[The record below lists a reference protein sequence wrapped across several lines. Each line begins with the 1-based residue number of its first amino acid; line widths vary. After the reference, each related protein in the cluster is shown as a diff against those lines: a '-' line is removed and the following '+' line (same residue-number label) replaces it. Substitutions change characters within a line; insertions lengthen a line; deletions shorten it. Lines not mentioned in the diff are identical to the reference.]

1 MNKVLKGYIFSRPF
15 MGERVPQSIQN
26 LVLRDYCK
34 RNGFI
39 YELSTVE
46 YCMHDSMS
54 HLKNLLKNISL
65 YSGILSYSL
74 FQLPENPN
82 TRQEVLKKIVSK
94 KKTFHFAIE
103 NQIVSSSADIDKIND
118 YWAVKKTLVENNL

>member
-1 MNKVLKGYIFSRPF
+1 MSKVLKGYIFSRPF

-34 RNGFI
+34 RNNFV

-46 YCMHDSMS
+46 YCMEDSFI
-54 HLKNLLKNISL
+54 HLNNLIKNINL

-74 FQLPENPN
+74 FQLPVDLNK
-82 TRQEVLKKIVSK
+82 RSHLLKKIVSH

-103 NQIVSSSADIDKIND
+103 NQFVSSNKDVDKIND
-118 YWAVKKTLVENNL
+118 FWAIKKTMVENL

>member
-1 MNKVLKGYIFSRPF
+1 MNKILKGYIFSRPF

-34 RNGFI
+34 RNDFI

-54 HLKNLLKNISL
+54 HLNNLLKNINL
-65 YSGILSYSL
+65 YYGILSYSL

-82 TRQEVLKKIVSK
+82 IRQGILKKIVSK
-94 KKTFHFAIE
+94 KKKLFILQLKISLFHHQQILIE
-103 NQIVSSSADIDKIND
+103 
-118 YWAVKKTLVENNL
+118 

>member
-34 RNGFI
+34 RNDFI
-39 YELSTVE
+39 YELSAVE
-46 YCMHDSMS
+46 YCMENSMI
-54 HLKNLLKNISL
+54 HLNNLIKNLNL

-103 NQIVSSSADIDKIND
+103 NQFVSSLNDIKKVND
-118 YWAVKKTLVENNL
+118 YWAVKETLFESKK

>member
-1 MNKVLKGYIFSRPF
+1 
-15 MGERVPQSIQN
+15 
-26 LVLRDYCK
+26 
-34 RNGFI
+34 
-39 YELSTVE
+39 
-46 YCMHDSMS
+46 MHDFIS

-65 YSGILSYSL
+65 YSGILSLQFISITR
-74 FQLPENPN
+74 NPN

>member
-1 MNKVLKGYIFSRPF
+1 MNKILKGYIFSRPF

-34 RNGFI
+34 RNDFI

-54 HLKNLLKNISL
+54 HLNNLLKNINL

-82 TRQEVLKKIVSK
+82 IRQGILKKIVSK

-103 NQIVSSSADIDKIND
+103 NQIVSSSSDIDKIND

>member
-34 RNGFI
+34 RNDFI

-46 YCMHDSMS
+46 YCMENSMI
-54 HLKNLLKNISL
+54 HLNNLIKNLNL

-82 TRQEVLKKIVSK
+82 TRQEVLKKVVSK

-103 NQIVSSSADIDKIND
+103 NQFVSSLNDIKKVND
-118 YWAVKKTLVENNL
+118 YWAVKETLFESKK

>member
-1 MNKVLKGYIFSRPF
+1 

-46 YCMHDSMS
+46 YCMHNSMS
-54 HLKNLLKNISL
+54 HLKS
-65 YSGILSYSL
+65 
-74 FQLPENPN
+74 
-82 TRQEVLKKIVSK
+82 SK
-94 KKTFHFAIE
+94 KYKYIFWDFILQFISITR
-103 NQIVSSSADIDKIND
+103 KPK
-118 YWAVKKTLVENNL
+118 Y